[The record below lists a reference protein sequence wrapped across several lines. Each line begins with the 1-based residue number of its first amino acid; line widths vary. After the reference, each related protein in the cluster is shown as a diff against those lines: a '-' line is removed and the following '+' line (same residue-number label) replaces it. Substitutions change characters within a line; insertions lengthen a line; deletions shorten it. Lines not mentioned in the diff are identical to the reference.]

1 MAKVIVEGVE
11 VEESE
16 LTDFQRELH
25 ENPPPKDPEVVY
37 YSNKVPSKIDY
48 DLKPIYEVDENYVFT
63 GRSMPYFKTI
73 ENDEPNDPLFERWTP
88 TIPMSA
94 PVSVTE
100 KATGVTTVTKRVKVK
115 KGEESKL
122 NKLAQ
127 RVIWEYVVEE

>member
-1 MAKVIVEGVE
+1 
-11 VEESE
+11 
-16 LTDFQRELH
+16 
-25 ENPPPKDPEVVY
+25 
-37 YSNKVPSKIDY
+37 
-48 DLKPIYEVDENYVFT
+48 
-63 GRSMPYFKTI
+63 MPYFKTI

-88 TIPMSA
+88 SIPMSA

>member
-16 LTDFQRELH
+16 MTDFQKQLYG
-25 ENPPPKDPEVVY
+25 NGPDPEVTY
-37 YSNKVPSKIDY
+37 YSNKVPSKIDI

-115 KGEESKL
+115 KGGESKL
-122 NKLAQ
+122 NSLTQ
-127 RVIWEYVVEE
+127 RVLWEYVVEE

>member
-1 MAKVIVEGVE
+1 MAKVFVEGGYI
-11 VEESE
+11 EESE
-16 LTDFQRELH
+16 LTDFQRELY
-25 ENPPPKDPEVVY
+25 ENPPPEDPEVVY
-37 YSNKVPSKIDY
+37 YSDKVPSKINY

-115 KGEESKL
+115 EGEESKL